1 MASITISPQF
11 EDILNKLEHD
21 SGHLF
26 ITGKAGT
33 GKSTLLQHFRL
44 HTKIPLVVLAPTGV
58 AAVHIGGETIH
69 SFFHFAPNITKKEAR
84 SDAFFAEDKALYQ
97 KLEMIIIDE
106 ISMVRA
112 DLLDCVDTFLRI
124 IRDDDRSFGGVRM
137 VFFGD
142 LYQLPPV
149 VTSREY
155 MTFRTLYPSEWF
167 FDSQVI
173 QAILTSETEH
183 VELIEL
189 TTIYRQKDPEFI
201 TLLAAVRQKTATD
214 MQLAALNRRVTLA
227 TKSESV
233 PLLKIVKTTEDAP
246 PITLTGRRDTA
257 AEINQAHLATLSG
270 KEHIYDGTHSGTF
283 PDGHLPTINQLILKV
298 GARVMFVANDPEGR
312 YVNGTLGTVKK
323 LKKNSVFVRIDD
335 GGLEEIEPH
344 TWELTHTVLSEK
356 QELEKEKLGEFTQ
369 LPLMLAWAVTIHKS
383 QGKTFDRVVINLE
396 RGAFAHGQVYV
407 ALSRATT
414 LNGITLTHPIT
425 HTDIKMNWRVQQFLT
440 AYAMKKSHALQSRE
454 EKYQRIE
461 DAIEMGTQITITYLK
476 SIGEESVQKITPQK
490 VGEMTH
496 EGKRFIG
503 LSAVAESG
511 RVLTFNADR
520 ILQVS

>member
-1 MASITISPQF
+1 MPGITISPQF
-11 EDILNKLEHD
+11 EAIIDKLENG

-44 HTKIPLVVLAPTGV
+44 HTKIPLVILAPTGV

-69 SFFHFAPNITKKEAR
+69 SFFKFAPNVTKKEAR
-84 SDAFFAEDKALYQ
+84 SDAHFTEDRELYR

-106 ISMVRA
+106 ISMVRS
-112 DLLDCVDTFLRI
+112 DLLDCVDTFLRV

-137 VFFGD
+137 IFFGD

-155 MTFRTLYPSEWF
+155 LTFRTLYPSEWF

-173 QAILTSETEH
+173 QGILNSETESL
-183 VELIEL
+183 ELIEL
-189 TTIYRQKDPEFI
+189 TTIYRQQDQEFI
-201 TLLAAVRQKTATD
+201 DLLAAIRMKTATD
-214 MQLAALNRRVTLA
+214 EHLLQLNERVRSS
-227 TKSESV
+227 SEIEES
-233 PLLKIVKTTEDAP
+233 LP

-257 AEINQAHLATLSG
+257 AEINQEHLARLKT

-312 YVNGTLGTVKK
+312 YVNGTLGTIRK
-323 LKKNSVFVRIDD
+323 LKEKSVVVKIDD
-335 GGLEEIEPH
+335 GGLEEIDPH

-407 ALSRATT
+407 ALSRSTT
-414 LNGITLTHPIT
+414 LAGISLTHPVT
-425 HTDIKMNWRVQQFLT
+425 HNDIKLNWRVNQFLT
-440 AYAMKKSHALQSRE
+440 AYAMKQSNLYQSRE

-461 DAIEMGTQITITYLK
+461 DAIDMGTQITITYLK
-476 SIGEESVQKITPQK
+476 NIGEESTQTVTPQK
-490 VGEMTH
+490 VGEMHH

-503 LSAVAESG
+503 LSATAESG
-511 RVLTFNADR
+511 RVLTFNADK
-520 ILQVS
+520 ILRVS

>member
-1 MASITISPQF
+1 MKIALSPQSL
-11 EDILNKLEHD
+11 EIIDKLENG

-69 SFFHFAPNITKKEAR
+69 SFFRFAPGVTKKEAR
-84 SDAFFAEDKALYQ
+84 SDAFFTEDRELYR

-106 ISMVRA
+106 ISMVRS

-124 IRDDDRSFGGVRM
+124 VRDDDRAFGGIRM

-155 MTFRTLYPSEWF
+155 ETFRTIYPSEWF
-167 FDSQVI
+167 FDSIVMQS
-173 QAILTSETEH
+173 ILQSDTER

-189 TTIYRQKDPEFI
+189 TTIYRQQDPEFI
-201 TLLAAVRQKTATD
+201 ELLGAIR
-214 MQLAALNRRVTLA
+214 
-227 TKSESV
+227 TKSATQEH
-233 PLLKIVKTTEDAP
+233 LDAINQRVSTDADDASA
-246 PITLTGRRDTA
+246 ITLTGRRDTA
-257 AEINQAHLATLSG
+257 AQINQAHLQTLTT
-270 KEHIYDGTHSGTF
+270 KEMIYDGTHSGTF
-283 PDGHLPTINQLILKV
+283 PDGHLPTIAQLVLKV

-323 LKKNSVFVRIDD
+323 LKKNSVLIHIDG

-344 TWELTHTVLSEK
+344 TWELTHTVLK
-356 QELEKEKLGEFTQ
+356 PNQELEKEKLGEFTQ
-369 LPLMLAWAVTIHKS
+369 LPLMLAWAVTIHKA
-383 QGKTFDRVVINLE
+383 QGKTFERVIINLE

-407 ALSRATT
+407 ALSRATA
-414 LNGITLTHPIT
+414 LSGITLTHPVQPS
-425 HTDIKMNWRVQQFLT
+425 DIRMNWRVTQFFT
-440 AYAMKKSHALQSRE
+440 AYTMQQSHHMQSRE

-461 DAIEMGTQITITYLK
+461 DAIEMGTAITITYLK
-476 SIGEESVQKITPQK
+476 NLNETSTQTVIPVR

-496 EGKRFIG
+496 QGKRFIG
-503 LSAVAESG
+503 LQAKSDRDGAL
-511 RVLTFNADR
+511 LTYNADK
-520 ILQVS
+520 IMEVS